1 MYIFIQK
8 TNTKSVI
15 MGNFTIKMKND
26 PLKTFNKTVYLLT
39 KNALNMLT
47 NT

>member
-1 MYIFIQK
+1 
-8 TNTKSVI
+8 

-26 PLKTFNKTVYLLT
+26 PLKTFNKTIYLLT